1 MELVRDWS
9 LVKQIFKEA
18 FSTSSHF
25 SVASVNAQGEP
36 HVTPIGSLILGE
48 TGKGIYFEKFTRQ
61 LPENYQH
68 SRRVCV
74 MAVNSSQWFWLKSL
88 LAGRFQRPPALRLYG
103 EVGELRPATDKELAL
118 WQKRVHSARFT
129 KGHKLMWR
137 EMSMVRDIT
146 FDRVEAVNIGKMTQ
160 GLADK

>member
-18 FSTSSHF
+18 FNTSSHF

-48 TGKGIYFEKFTRQ
+48 AGKGIYFEKFTRQ
-61 LPENYQH
+61 LPKNYQH
-68 SRRVCV
+68 SKRVCV
-74 MAVNSSQWFWLKSL
+74 MAVNSSRWFWLKSL

-103 EVGELRPATDKELAL
+103 AVGELRPATDKELAL

-160 GLADK
+160 GLTDK